1 MSSTNRIGFER
12 IFLLP
17 QLDILYYARVYVCVR
32 VCACACVCVP
42 VSACAL
48 VCHRV
53 SVCGEGGGGGG
64 CVPVGGGGRGDRP
77 CDNTLCLVLRS
88 IGILSLVTSSLSVLP
103 CINTAPN
110 SHLYKLYHNR

>member
-32 VCACACVCVP
+32 VCACVCVP
-42 VSACAL
+42 LSACAR

-53 SVCGEGGGGGG
+53 SVCGEGGGGLCLWVGVGGG
-64 CVPVGGGGRGDRP
+64 CVRACVGP
-77 CDNTLCLVLRS
+77 
-88 IGILSLVTSSLSVLP
+88 SV
-103 CINTAPN
+103 
-110 SHLYKLYHNR
+110 